1 MTQTVRAILDTG
13 SSGHDFPTWITK
25 ELGCE
30 EIPNPLAHIP
40 INTVLGQYYCQVIA
54 TVPILGQISTS
65 ENSNFIILAF
75 DVIQNNPSIQT
86 RIELNHTRTKMESV
100 TITFPELHNLQVKFE
115 FDGRTLIASA
125 NELINSLRYHIVS
138 INTKNKIGTSPIK
151 SANQSI
157 TEFLDRI
164 ITGHLIQHP
173 EEAGKLLQDPAV
185 ADINFFGRNPD
196 MDPTNAA
203 TRLHNH
209 MPITPIKVGSGA
221 GSGIVSNKKA
231 VGEDGSEVG
240 SDIWREVGSEAKAGS
255 APITGGGQ
263 ACEDEDYINI
273 ETSNITTPKT

>member
-1 MTQTVRAILDTG
+1 
-13 SSGHDFPTWITK
+13 
-25 ELGCE
+25 
-30 EIPNPLAHIP
+30 
-40 INTVLGQYYCQVIA
+40 
-54 TVPILGQISTS
+54 
-65 ENSNFIILAF
+65 
-75 DVIQNNPSIQT
+75 
-86 RIELNHTRTKMESV
+86 MESV

-138 INTKNKIGTSPIK
+138 INTKHKIGTSPIK

-185 ADINFFGRNPD
+185 ADIIFFGRNPD

-209 MPITPIKVGSGA
+209 MPITPIKVGSGE
-221 GSGIVSNKKA
+221 GSAVVSNKKA
-231 VGEDGSEVG
+231 VGEDGSEAG
-240 SDIWREVGSEAKAGS
+240 SAILREVGSAAKAGS
-255 APITGGGQ
+255 ATISGGGQ
-263 ACEDEDYINI
+263 ECEDEDYINI
-273 ETSNITTPKT
+273 ETRNITTPMTKWGGKRKHKSTGDS